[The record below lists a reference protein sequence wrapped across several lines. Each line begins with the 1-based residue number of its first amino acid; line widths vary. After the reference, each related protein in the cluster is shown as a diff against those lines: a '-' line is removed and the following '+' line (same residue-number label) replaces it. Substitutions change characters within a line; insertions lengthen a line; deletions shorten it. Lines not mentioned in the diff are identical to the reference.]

1 MKKWSRTLLAGSAL
15 ILLTNAVVLLGAA
28 YNRSDEPESRLQ
40 LSQREFQHDRWSNFK
55 DNSAITLTLNWRIV
69 REKPSQQHDYDFDS
83 GYSAGKWGTP
93 VWLNKAK
100 MAELGFDVAKLAATS
115 ENGRHYKESLSREAL
130 LVLELND
137 QAYQHELKRARDY
150 AEQSRALLAT
160 NPDKQEFKQRAK
172 NAEEYYKNE
181 QKINSRLFVIDA
193 GIDIQKLRT
202 AYPDR
207 TRYAIVHGLIHPG
220 TMHEKN
226 ETQVWGNI
234 SELHAERINVPLN
247 YRQVFDTVAPYE
259 VTVAFGKR
267 LEPWITAASR
277 SAAAK

>member
-1 MKKWSRTLLAGSAL
+1 
-15 ILLTNAVVLLGAA
+15 
-28 YNRSDEPESRLQ
+28 
-40 LSQREFQHDRWSNFK
+40 
-55 DNSAITLTLNWRIV
+55 
-69 REKPSQQHDYDFDS
+69 
-83 GYSAGKWGTP
+83 
-93 VWLNKAK
+93 
-100 MAELGFDVAKLAATS
+100 MAELGFDVVKLAGTS
-115 ENGRHYKESLSREAL
+115 ENSRHYQASLSREAL

-137 QAYQHELKRARDY
+137 QAYQHELKRAGDY

-193 GIDIQKLRT
+193 GLDIQKLRA

-220 TMHEKN
+220 TMQEKN
-226 ETQVWGNI
+226 ETKVWGNI

-259 VTVAFGKR
+259 VTIAFGKR
-267 LEPWITAASR
+267 LEPWITAAS
-277 SAAAK
+277 SSEAAK